1 MRRQSEALREG
12 GDWEG
17 QAKLSEVPPEGGDK
31 SLAELGQH
39 HDKNWEISLSVVISQ
54 NHGHCLKPLETP
66 THKFKAKQSK
76 SEFPPEG
83 EVQSLAHPA
92 RNDWDKQKNRWM
104 CGWMDACVCFVCD
117 SLYACRVKILIL

>member
-1 MRRQSEALREG
+1 MRGQSEALREG

-66 THKFKAKQSK
+66 TQKFKAKQSK

-92 RNDWDKQKNRWM
+92 RNDWDKQKTDG
-104 CGWMDACVCFVCD
+104 CVDGWMRVFVFVCD